1 MGGKGEKERLR
12 GEIDLS
18 IVFLTLKYPYLGL
31 FRYRVNHPYKAK
43 FYFYIQENNIAMHI
57 PK

>member
-31 FRYRVNHPYKAK
+31 FRYRVNHPFKG
-43 FYFYIQENNIAMHI
+43 MTV
-57 PK
+57 PV